1 MAQILVRD
9 LDDAVVR
16 KLKARARS
24 YGRSLQS
31 EVKAIL
37 THAASSPV
45 VDMETARRLSEEIR
59 RRSKGRSRVDS
70 AALLRQERD
79 R

>member
-45 VDMETARRLSEEIR
+45 VDMEAARQMCAKIR
-59 RRSKGRSRVDS
+59 RRLRGRRRTDS
-70 AALLRQERD
+70 VKLLREERD